1 MNFFAQ
7 CGWGRAIVTG
17 LVLLVFLVLVLV
29 AAPAQAAV
37 TFRSAS
43 SASAISGGVIAH
55 VGAGTSN
62 TRNNCG
68 DITPSVPAGS
78 VGDMLIAV
86 VVARENGAT
95 VSMTGWNQ
103 YFTDSYPGQEFQ
115 TYIFWRVATG
125 TDPNT
130 VTQSGTCSSF
140 AGQIARFSGVDT
152 TNPFETDPILAANW
166 VRQNSNNIDT
176 GTENTT
182 SPAAMLLVAGFI
194 MDNGTVTQG
203 AGWSQSFDSSLNL
216 TRDTAISLHYQL
228 QTTAG
233 AKSVSNWALSSGT
246 DPNYGVI
253 FALRPATTSTLTIS
267 KPAGTATADVMI
279 ASISVTPSTVT
290 ITPPVG
296 WTLVRQ
302 VTQGSATSSKLA
314 TYYRVAGVGEPA
326 SFFWTFSGGS
336 HSGVVGGIM
345 SFSGVDN
352 VTPIDAEAGNA
363 TASATTHTAPSIT
376 TTLDNGMLVT
386 THELTS
392 SRTWTPPGGMTEAVD
407 VASLTPSNASGIAL
421 EMNHEA
427 RATAGATGTRTA
439 TVGGD
444 ADSGAT
450 QSVALKATPLVC
462 YTDDFNR
469 PDGAPGSDWVI
480 SNTSGTFGDPVIF
493 NNRLRLTDATGNV
506 ATMATLQRLF
516 PGSGNRIEMDF
527 DHFAY
532 GFAGCAADGIAVTL
546 SDSGVTAVPGGYG
559 GSLGYAQRTGINGF
573 AGGWLGIGIDEYGNF
588 SNPTEGRVGGPGF
601 RVDSVSIRGSG
612 SGSGATYGAGLPNY
626 AYHAGTATLTPQVDN
641 NGTASPPH
649 HYRIIVDHSNGVNA
663 MVSVER
669 DTGAGYV
676 TLVAP
681 YDAKAQTGQTT
692 VPTGWLLSYTG
703 STGGC
708 NNIHEIDSLQ
718 VCATTLTSLSG
729 IHHFDIIVGASAS
742 TCASQSVTITA
753 KDISDNVLTG
763 YTGSVSI
770 TTSTAHGDWSVI
782 SAGGTFSNGTADDGV
797 ATYTFVAGD
806 NGTITLDFANTHA
819 DDLTFNV
826 TDITVPSTST
836 TSATTSFRDSAFV
849 VTPDTIQ
856 IAGRDQ
862 NTTITLYT
870 KVSGSCTADTGYTG
884 ARNLD
889 AWLTLD
895 PSHPAGATVPTIG
908 ALTLPTSAPASNP
921 ASNNLALTFTAG
933 VASFALST
941 TDVGRYVLDIRD
953 DTRIYATA
961 VDLGGASSSIT
972 TRPWLHAAATGNP
985 GSNTASG
992 SIFTSAG
999 TDFTATVRGV
1009 LWQAADDANDDGV
1022 PDSGAN
1028 LADNAAAPRFAW
1040 DTVLS
1045 PTTPF
1050 TPAAGT
1056 LGTLVRGLGGS
1067 TVAQASFSSGS
1078 ATVTDWRYS
1087 EVGSFTLRASASNY
1101 LNSGV
1106 TAQTDNGVV
1115 GRFTPAYFDVT
1126 RIHGCPAGADPLL
1139 FTYSGQPFTVT
1150 ATARAANSGTTTA
1163 NYDGTLGFA
1172 KDTTISDAGVTTNF
1186 TPNNNT
1192 TSNNV
1197 LGAGSF
1203 AGGARTQSTVTYTFP
1218 AKETAPTTLTLR
1230 TIDADSVSSAG
1241 HTEEQTQIRSGRVRL
1256 YNAYGSELVTL
1267 SMPMRVEYYEDTTV
1281 SAPATNPP
1289 VTGWV
1294 TNSADTCTSLS
1305 LPSLDLQNAVHDP
1318 AQGVATI
1325 NIKTGPN
1332 IPSTVTVVS
1341 PTAGVGELSFSAPDA
1356 GGDGYAD
1363 ARMDL
1368 SARSWLQFDWNGT
1381 GNTDPTGRATFGLY
1395 RGSPKH
1401 IYLRQRYN

>member
-1 MNFFAQ
+1 MRVMTSSGAESGSRRVQ
-7 CGWGRAIVTG
+7 ATG
-17 LVLLVFLVLVLV
+17 VALILLLFSALSAL
-29 AAPAQAAV
+29 PSQAAV

-43 SASAISGGVIAH
+43 SASSASSTPTRFYMQNAAPDVTVATHRGAWDATGSVLQRKLALTKSGAIATQAVAEASATNNYDVLMLKFVSEPITA
-55 VGAGTSN
+55 AQTITGTLN
-62 TRNNCG
+62 W
-68 DITPSVPAGS
+68 VAGS
-78 VGDMLIAV
+78 LESNNAM
-86 VVARENGAT
+86 N
-95 VSMTGWNQ
+95 
-103 YFTDSYPGQEFQ
+103 
-115 TYIFWRVATG
+115 
-125 TDPNT
+125 
-130 VTQSGTCSSF
+130 
-140 AGQIARFSGVDT
+140 
-152 TNPFETDPILAANW
+152 ANW
-166 VRQNSNNIDT
+166 HVH
-176 GTENTT
+176 
-182 SPAAMLLVAGFI
+182 AY
-194 MDNGTVTQG
+194 VTQG
-203 AGWSQSFDSSLNL
+203 NTDNLRGTLITDYTEAAGTNEWPNTATGDGPTGAVTLSSV
-216 TRDTAISLHYQL
+216 AISANDRIVIEAGYVARNTS
-228 QTTAG
+228 TTSRTGTLWYGGTNSTDLALG
-233 AKSVSNWALSSGT
+233 GDETSLPGWWEFSQDIFSVSG
-246 DPNYGVI
+246 
-253 FALRPATTSTLTIS
+253 LTIA
-267 KPAGTATADVMI
+267 KPAGTLTADVMI
-279 ASISVTPSTVT
+279 ASVSVTPSTIT

-296 WTLVRQ
+296 WTLIST
-302 VTQGSATSSKLA
+302 VTQGSATTSKLA

-326 SFFWTFSGGS
+326 SYSWGFSGGT
-336 HSGVVGGIM
+336 HNGAVGGIA

-352 VTPIDAEAGNA
+352 LTPIDAQAG
-363 TASATTHTAPSIT
+363 TSTVSATSHTAPSVT
-376 TTLDNGMLVT
+376 TTQSDGMLVT
-386 THELTS
+386 VHEYAS
-392 SRTWTPPGGMTEAVD
+392 SGTWTQPGVMTEAVD
-407 VASLTPSNASGIAL
+407 VASLTPNNASGISM
-421 EMNHEA
+421 EMNYET
-427 RATAGATGTRTA
+427 RATAGATGTRQANAST
-439 TVGGD
+439 T

-450 QSVALKATPLVC
+450 QSVALKAAPLIC

-469 PDGAPGSDWVI
+469 ANGSPGSDWVV
-480 SNTSGTFGDPVIF
+480 SNTSGGFGSPVIVS
-493 NNRLRLTDATGNV
+493 NRLRLTDASANV

-516 PGSGNRIEMDF
+516 PGSGNRIEVDF

-532 GFAGCAADGIAVTL
+532 GYAGCAADGIALTL
-546 SDSGVTAVPGGYG
+546 SDSAVTAVPGGYG

-573 AGGWLGIGIDEYGNF
+573 AGGWLGVGIDEYGNF
-588 SNPTEGRVGGPGF
+588 SNPTEGRNGGPGF
-601 RVDSVSIRGSG
+601 RVDSVAVRGSG
-612 SGSGATYGAGLPNY
+612 SGTTGY
-626 AYHAGTATLTPQVDN
+626 AYHAGTAANLVPQVDN
-641 NGTASPPH
+641 NGAAVPPH

-681 YDAKAQTGQTT
+681 YDAKAQAGQAT
-692 VPTGWLLSYTG
+692 VPTGWLMSYTG

-718 VCATTLTSLSG
+718 VCATSQTSMTG
-729 IHHFDIIVGASAS
+729 IHHFDITVGASAS
-742 TCASQSVTITA
+742 TCAPQSITIVA
-753 KDISDNVLTG
+753 RDISNNILTG
-763 YTGSVSI
+763 YTGTVQV
-770 TTSTAHGDWSVI
+770 TTSTAHGDWSIV
-782 SAGGTFSNGTADDGV
+782 SAGGTLTNGTADDGV

-806 NGTITLDFANTHA
+806 NGTITLGFTNTHA

-826 TDITVPSTST
+826 TDVTVPSSST
-836 TSATTSFRDSAFV
+836 TSSATSFRDSAFV
-849 VTPDTIQ
+849 ITPDTIQ
-856 IAGRDQ
+856 VAGRDQ
-862 NTTITLYT
+862 NTTVTLYT
-870 KVSGSCTADTGYTG
+870 RVGGSCTPDTNYTG

-889 AWLTLD
+889 VWLTLD

-941 TDVGRYVLDIRD
+941 TDVGRYVLNIRD

-972 TRPWLHAAATGNP
+972 TRPWLHVAVTGNP
-985 GSNTASG
+985 GASAATG
-992 SIFTSAG
+992 TVFTSAG
-999 TDFTATVRGV
+999 TDFTAAVRGV
-1009 LWQAADDANDDGV
+1009 LWQAADDANNDGV

-1028 LADNAAAPRFAW
+1028 LADNTAAPRFAW

-1050 TPAAGT
+1050 TPATLSDTPAGAGTAGT
-1056 LGTLVRGLGGS
+1056 LTRASGGS
-1067 TVAQASFSSGS
+1067 TVTQASFSSGS

-1087 EVGSFTLRASASNY
+1087 EVGSFTLRATASNY
-1101 LNSGV
+1101 LNSGTNV
-1106 TAQTDNGVV
+1106 YNDNGVV

-1139 FTYSGQPFTVT
+1139 FTYSDQLFTVT

-1172 KDTTISDAGVTTNF
+1172 KSTTVSDAGNAANF
-1186 TPNNNT
+1186 TNNT
-1192 TSNNV
+1192 
-1197 LGAGSF
+1197 LAAGNF
-1203 AGGARTQSTVTYTFP
+1203 VGGARTQSTVTYTFP
-1218 AKETAPTTLTLR
+1218 VKETAPATLTLR
-1230 TIDADSVSSAG
+1230 AIDTDSVSSAG
-1241 HTEEQTQIRSGRVRL
+1241 HTEEQTQIRSGRTRL
-1256 YNAYGSELVTL
+1256 YNAYGSELATL

-1289 VTGWV
+1289 ITGWV

-1305 LPSLDLQNAVHDP
+1305 LPNLDLQNAVHDP

-1341 PTAGVGELSFSAPDA
+1341 PTAGTGELSFSAPGA

-1395 RGSPKH
+1395 RGSPRH

>member
-1 MNFFAQ
+1 M
-7 CGWGRAIVTG
+7 
-17 LVLLVFLVLVLV
+17 
-29 AAPAQAAV
+29 

-55 VGAGTSN
+55 VGAGASN

-78 VGDMLIAV
+78 VGDILIAV

-103 YFTDSYPGQEFQ
+103 YFTDSYSGQEFQ
-115 TYIFWRVATG
+115 AYIFWRVATG

-130 VTQSGTCSSF
+130 ITQSGTCSSF

-166 VRQNSNNIDT
+166 VSQNSNNIDT

-279 ASISVTPSTVT
+279 ASVSVTPSTVT

-363 TASATTHTAPSIT
+363 TASATTHTAPSVT

-386 THELTS
+386 AHELTS

-421 EMNHEA
+421 EMNYEA
-427 RATAGATGTRTA
+427 RTTAGATGTRTA

-493 NNRLRLTDATGNV
+493 NNRLRLTDASGNV

-516 PGSGNRIEMDF
+516 PGSGNRIEVDF

-532 GFAGCAADGIAVTL
+532 GYAGCAADGIALTL
-546 SDSGVTAVPGGYG
+546 SDSGVTPVPGGYG

-573 AGGWLGIGIDEYGNF
+573 AGGWLGVGIDEYGNF
-588 SNPTEGRVGGPGF
+588 SNPTEGRNGGPGF
-601 RVDSVSIRGSG
+601 RVDSVAVRGSG
-612 SGSGATYGAGLPNY
+612 SGTTGY
-626 AYHAGTATLTPQVDN
+626 AYHAGTTTLTPQVDN
-641 NGTASPPH
+641 NGAASPPH

-669 DTGAGYV
+669 DTSAGYV

-681 YDAKAQTGQTT
+681 YDAKAQAGQAV

-729 IHHFDIIVGASAS
+729 IHHFDITVGASAS

-753 KDISDNVLTG
+753 KDILDNVLTG

-806 NGTITLDFANTHA
+806 NGTVTLDFANTHA

-849 VTPDTIQ
+849 ITPDTIQ

-862 NTTITLYT
+862 STTVALYT
-870 KVSGSCTADTGYTG
+870 RVGGSCTADTNYTG

-889 AWLTLD
+889 AWLALD

-908 ALTLPTSAPASNP
+908 ALTLPTAAPASNP
-921 ASNNLALTFTAG
+921 ASNNLTRTFTAG

-941 TDVGRYVLDIRD
+941 TDVGRYVLNIRD
-953 DTRIYATA
+953 DTRLYATA
-961 VDLGGASSSIT
+961 VDLGGASSIT
-972 TRPWLHAAATGNP
+972 TRPWLHVAVTGNP
-985 GSNTASG
+985 GASAATG
-992 SIFTSAG
+992 TVFTLAG

-1028 LADNAAAPRFAW
+1028 LADNTAAPRFAW

-1045 PTTPF
+1045 PVSPF

-1056 LGTLVRGLGGS
+1056 LGTLTRGSGGS
-1067 TVAQASFSSGS
+1067 TVTQASFSSGS

-1101 LNSGV
+1101 LSSGIN
-1106 TAQTDNGVV
+1106 AATDNGVV

-1126 RIHGCPAGADPLL
+1126 RIHGCSGGAA

-1150 ATARAANSGTTTA
+1150 ATARAANSGAVTA

-1172 KDTTISDAGVTTNF
+1172 KATTVSDAGSTANF
-1186 TPNNNT
+1186 MNNDLAAANF
-1192 TSNNV
+1192 S
-1197 LGAGSF
+1197 
-1203 AGGARTQSTVTYTFP
+1203 GGARTQGTITYTFP
-1218 AKETAPTTLTLR
+1218 AKETAPATLALR
-1230 TIDADSVSSAG
+1230 AIDTDSVSSAG
-1241 HTEEQTQIRSGRVRL
+1241 HTEETAEIRSGRVHL
-1256 YNAYGSELVTL
+1256 YNAYGSELLTL

-1294 TNSADTCTSLS
+1294 TNSTDTCTSLS
-1305 LPSLDLQNAVHDP
+1305 LPNLDLQNAVHVP
-1318 AQGVATI
+1318 APGPGQGVATI
-1325 NIKTGPN
+1325 NIKVAPN
-1332 IPSTVTVVS
+1332 FPSTVTVVS
-1341 PTAGVGELSFSAPDA
+1341 PTAGTGELSFSAPGT

-1363 ARMDL
+1363 ARLDL

-1381 GNTDPTGRATFGLY
+1381 GSTDPTGRATFGLY

>member
-1 MNFFAQ
+1 
-7 CGWGRAIVTG
+7 
-17 LVLLVFLVLVLV
+17 
-29 AAPAQAAV
+29 
-37 TFRSAS
+37 
-43 SASAISGGVIAH
+43 
-55 VGAGTSN
+55 
-62 TRNNCG
+62 
-68 DITPSVPAGS
+68 
-78 VGDMLIAV
+78 
-86 VVARENGAT
+86 
-95 VSMTGWNQ
+95 
-103 YFTDSYPGQEFQ
+103 
-115 TYIFWRVATG
+115 
-125 TDPNT
+125 
-130 VTQSGTCSSF
+130 
-140 AGQIARFSGVDT
+140 
-152 TNPFETDPILAANW
+152 
-166 VRQNSNNIDT
+166 
-176 GTENTT
+176 
-182 SPAAMLLVAGFI
+182 
-194 MDNGTVTQG
+194 
-203 AGWSQSFDSSLNL
+203 
-216 TRDTAISLHYQL
+216 
-228 QTTAG
+228 
-233 AKSVSNWALSSGT
+233 
-246 DPNYGVI
+246 
-253 FALRPATTSTLTIS
+253 
-267 KPAGTATADVMI
+267 
-279 ASISVTPSTVT
+279 
-290 ITPPVG
+290 
-296 WTLVRQ
+296 
-302 VTQGSATSSKLA
+302 
-314 TYYRVAGVGEPA
+314 
-326 SFFWTFSGGS
+326 
-336 HSGVVGGIM
+336 
-345 SFSGVDN
+345 
-352 VTPIDAEAGNA
+352 
-363 TASATTHTAPSIT
+363 
-376 TTLDNGMLVT
+376 
-386 THELTS
+386 
-392 SRTWTPPGGMTEAVD
+392 MTEAVD
-407 VASLTPSNASGIAL
+407 VASQTPNNANGISM
-421 EMNHEA
+421 EMNYEV
-427 RATAGATGTRTA
+427 RASAGATGTRQATA
-439 TVGGD
+439 STS

-450 QSVALKATPLVC
+450 QSVALKAAPLIC

-469 PDGAPGSDWVI
+469 ANGSPGSDWVV
-480 SNTSGTFGDPVIF
+480 SNTSGTFGNPVIF
-493 NNRLRLTDATGNV
+493 NNRLRLTDASANV

-516 PGSGNRIEMDF
+516 PGSGNRIEVDF

-532 GFAGCAADGIAVTL
+532 GYAGCAADGIALTL

-573 AGGWLGIGIDEYGNF
+573 AGGWLGVGIDEYGNF
-588 SNPTEGRVGGPGF
+588 SNPTEGRNGGPGF
-601 RVDSVSIRGSG
+601 RVDSVAVRGSG
-612 SGSGATYGAGLPNY
+612 SGTTGY
-626 AYHAGTATLTPQVDN
+626 AYHAGTAANLVPQVDN
-641 NGTASPPH
+641 NGAAVPPH

-681 YDAKAQTGQTT
+681 YDAKAQAGQAT
-692 VPTGWLLSYTG
+692 VPTGWLMSYTG

-718 VCATTLTSLSG
+718 VCATSQTSMTG
-729 IHHFDIIVGASAS
+729 IHHFDITVGASAS
-742 TCASQSVTITA
+742 TCAPQSITIVA
-753 KDISDNVLTG
+753 RDISNNILTG
-763 YTGSVSI
+763 YTGTVQV
-770 TTSTAHGDWSVI
+770 TTSTAHGDWSIV
-782 SAGGTFSNGTADDGV
+782 SAGGTLTNGTADDGV

-806 NGTITLDFANTHA
+806 NGTITLGFTNTHA

-826 TDITVPSTST
+826 TDVTVPSSST
-836 TSATTSFRDSAFV
+836 TSSATSFRDSAFV
-849 VTPDTIQ
+849 ITPDTIQ

-862 NTTITLYT
+862 NTTVTLYT
-870 KVSGSCTADTGYTG
+870 RVGGSCTPDTNYTG

-889 AWLTLD
+889 TWLALD

-921 ASNNLALTFTAG
+921 ASNNLVLTFTAG

-941 TDVGRYVLDIRD
+941 TDVGRYVLNIRD
-953 DTRIYATA
+953 DTRTYATA

-972 TRPWLHAAATGNP
+972 TRPWLHVAVPGNTGNNAAT
-985 GSNTASG
+985 G

-1009 LWQAADDANDDGV
+1009 LWQAADDANNDGV

-1028 LADNAAAPRFAW
+1028 LADNTATPRFAW

-1050 TPAAGT
+1050 TPATPSDTPAGTGTAGT
-1056 LGTLVRGLGGS
+1056 LTRGAGGS

-1087 EVGSFTLRASASNY
+1087 EVGSFTLRATASNY
-1101 LNSGV
+1101 LNSGIS
-1106 TAQTDNGVV
+1106 ALTDNNVV

-1126 RIHGCPAGADPLL
+1126 RVHGCPAGADPLL
-1139 FTYSGQPFTVT
+1139 FTYSGQLFTVT
-1150 ATARAANSGTTTA
+1150 ATARAANSGAVTA

-1203 AGGARTQSTVTYTFP
+1203 VNGARTQSTVTYTFP
-1218 AKETAPTTLTLR
+1218 AKETALATLTLR
-1230 TIDADSVSSAG
+1230 AIDTDNVSSAG

-1267 SMPMRVEYYEDTTV
+1267 SMPMRAEYYEDTTV

-1305 LPSLDLQNAVHDP
+1305 LPNLDLQNAVHDP

-1341 PTAGVGELSFSAPDA
+1341 PTVGTGELSFSAPGA

-1368 SARSWLQFDWNGT
+1368 SARSWLHFDWNGT